1 MGGGMVTLQDRSV
14 ADRVRAACHDEPHN
28 GLRWLLRRLLKTSFE
43 ATVTNPLVFN
53 MGVYQALRWAPRGK
67 KGEDRFASGYH
78 GDEVSMRGKMG
89 RYTNYQAKL
98 GLRQMPAAREMNIR
112 RAKNA
117 ERLISR
123 LRRRVRFQEPSAPDV
138 VANYM
143 LVTALVPKLAQVSA
157 ELLRAGVDTKQ
168 RYMRDCSRMFDG
180 TREFTNAA
188 RAEREALHLPAHATL
203 SEQQIDRV
211 VAGVE
216 SALAGVATQEPA

>member
-1 MGGGMVTLQDRSV
+1 
-14 ADRVRAACHDEPHN
+14 
-28 GLRWLLRRLLKTSFE
+28 LLRRLLKTSFE

-123 LRRRVRFQEPSAPDV
+123 LRGRVKFQEPSAPGA

-143 LVTALVPKLAQVSA
+143 LVTALVPQLAQVSA
-157 ELLRAGVDTKQ
+157 ELLRAGVDTKH

-180 TREFTNAA
+180 TREFPNTA

-203 SEQQIDRV
+203 SEHQIDRV
-211 VAGVE
+211 VAAVE
-216 SALAGVATQEPA
+216 TAIAGVATRQPA